1 MFFPVL
7 FCRFQILCQLRDELR
22 KNSIIIMEVQ
32 KQPVEIPEKI
42 IGEIAEW
49 LDCGM
54 VCFLNPETGKVETTL
69 GPSYDDYYAMDEDEE
84 DSLEAEALSRI
95 DSWERV
101 VRIDSPESWESF
113 QIMEGF
119 VEQALPEE
127 CPLRSS
133 LARALK
139 GRKPFSHF
147 KSLVDDSEYR
157 SLWFDFK
164 HKQLVELV
172 RGRVID
178 ALSRKYQ
185 SG

>member
-69 GPSYDDYYAMDEDEE
+69 G
-84 DSLEAEALSRI
+84 
-95 DSWERV
+95 RV
-101 VRIDSPESWESF
+101 MTI
-113 QIMEGF
+113 IM
-119 VEQALPEE
+119 
-127 CPLRSS
+127 RWM
-133 LARALK
+133 RT
-139 GRKPFSHF
+139 RKTVWRWKP
-147 KSLVDDSEYR
+147 
-157 SLWFDFK
+157 
-164 HKQLVELV
+164 
-172 RGRVID
+172 
-178 ALSRKYQ
+178 
-185 SG
+185 

>member
-22 KNSIIIMEVQ
+22 KNSITIMEVQ

-54 VCFLNPETGKVETTL
+54 VCFLNPETGEVETTL

-101 VRIDSPESWESF
+101 VRIDPPESWESF
-113 QIMEGF
+113 QIMEDF

-164 HKQLVELV
+164 HKQLMELV
-172 RGRVID
+172 RNQLPV
-178 ALSRKYQ
+178 
-185 SG
+185 

>member
-1 MFFPVL
+1 
-7 FCRFQILCQLRDELR
+7 
-22 KNSIIIMEVQ
+22 MEVQ

-54 VCFLNPETGKVETTL
+54 VCFLNPETGEVETTL

-113 QIMEGF
+113 QIW
-119 VEQALPEE
+119 
-127 CPLRSS
+127 
-133 LARALK
+133 RALWNRLC
-139 GRKPFSHF
+139 RKNAPF
-147 KSLVDDSEYR
+147 VA
-157 SLWFDFK
+157 LW
-164 HKQLVELV
+164 QGL
-172 RGRVID
+172 
-178 ALSRKYQ
+178 
-185 SG
+185 

>member
-1 MFFPVL
+1 
-7 FCRFQILCQLRDELR
+7 
-22 KNSIIIMEVQ
+22 
-32 KQPVEIPEKI
+32 
-42 IGEIAEW
+42 
-49 LDCGM
+49 
-54 VCFLNPETGKVETTL
+54 
-69 GPSYDDYYAMDEDEE
+69 MDEDEE
-84 DSLEAEALSRI
+84 DSLEVEALSRI
-95 DSWERV
+95 DFWERV
-101 VRIDSPESWESF
+101 VRIDPPESWESF
-113 QIMEGF
+113 QIMEDF

-164 HKQLVELV
+164 HKQLMELV

>member
-1 MFFPVL
+1 
-7 FCRFQILCQLRDELR
+7 
-22 KNSIIIMEVQ
+22 MEVQ

-101 VRIDSPESWESF
+101 VRIDPPESWESF
-113 QIMEGF
+113 QIMEDF

-127 CPLRSS
+127 CPFV
-133 LARALK
+133 ALWQ
-139 GRKPFSHF
+139 G
-147 KSLVDDSEYR
+147 L
-157 SLWFDFK
+157 
-164 HKQLVELV
+164 
-172 RGRVID
+172 
-178 ALSRKYQ
+178 
-185 SG
+185 